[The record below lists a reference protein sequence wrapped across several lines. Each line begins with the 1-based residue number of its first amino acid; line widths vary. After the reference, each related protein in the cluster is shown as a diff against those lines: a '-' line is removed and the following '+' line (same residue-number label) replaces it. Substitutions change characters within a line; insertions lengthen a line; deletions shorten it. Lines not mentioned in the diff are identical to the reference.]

1 MCYQLRMLHGGADA
15 KGMMFVALCLPG
27 WGAIPAAGEA
37 MMPPAISLLIWAA
50 MSFLILPLYV
60 FIMNLKSGDA
70 GNLKMA
76 WHARRLPLSV
86 IESRHV
92 WLLDEV
98 MEGADGEKKLVTHM
112 RPRRGGRNENKLS
125 EVLTELEELGIEKA
139 WTTEK
144 YPFMAFLMAGIVPL
158 IFIADPILFLL
169 NLFGLP

>member
-1 MCYQLRMLHGGADA
+1 
-15 KGMMFVALCLPG
+15 
-27 WGAIPAAGEA
+27 
-37 MMPPAISLLIWAA
+37 
-50 MSFLILPLYV
+50 
-60 FIMNLKSGDA
+60 
-70 GNLKMA
+70 
-76 WHARRLPLSV
+76 
-86 IESRHV
+86 V